1 MNITSVSNQQ
11 LYNIVTGNKFAWIHG
26 DVTKAKEYTEQELLE
41 MSQKSIDTASIG
53 SLVKSGVSNM
63 DNFTIPDSDLAR
75 HLGEMGKRID
85 SAYKEGSLSEEDYK
99 QLCAELENYT
109 DEAVYNVEYKRC
121 AKIARQDNPLNI
133 IGIYSKETLTD
144 TRHQVL
150 EMMKKAQEASQPWQ
164 VDRNNLMKMIIG
176 IRYGV
181 TEI

>member
-11 LYNIVTGNKFAWIHG
+11 LYSIVTGNKLAWIYG

-41 MSQKSIDTASIG
+41 MSQKSIDTTSIG
-53 SLVKSGVSNM
+53 TLVKSGVSNM
-63 DNFTIPDSDLAR
+63 DNFTISDSDLAQ

-85 SAYKEGSLSEEDYK
+85 KAYNEGTLSQEDYDK
-99 QLCAELENYT
+99 LCAELDSYV

-121 AKIARQDNPLNI
+121 ARLAMRDNPLHT
-133 IGIYSKETLTD
+133 IGIYYKETLSD

-150 EMMKKAQEASQPWQ
+150 EMMKKAQEAPQPWQ
-164 VDRNNLMKMIIG
+164 VDRDNLMKMILK

-181 TEI
+181 